1 MADNI
6 DKLVAMLAE
15 SGTIATREQAE
26 RLAIRVSGSVDAH
39 IAELERTR
47 AEIRD
52 YEPLPEPPEGV
63 SGKFSDPLA
72 YEIEPPQK

>member
-15 SGTIATREQAE
+15 TGTTATREQAE
-26 RLAIRVSGSVDAH
+26 RLAVRVSGSVDAY

-47 AEIRD
+47 ADLQD
-52 YEPLPEPPEGV
+52 YKPLDPPPEGV
-63 SGKFSDPLA
+63 SDKFSQPID
-72 YEIEPPQK
+72 